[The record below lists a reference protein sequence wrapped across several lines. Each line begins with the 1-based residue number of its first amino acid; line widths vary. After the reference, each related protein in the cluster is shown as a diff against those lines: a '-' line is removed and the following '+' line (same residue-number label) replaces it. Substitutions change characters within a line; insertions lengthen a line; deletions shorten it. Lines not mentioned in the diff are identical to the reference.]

1 MPSLHCTPLWSKRLC
16 FFHIGRHSELCSLP
30 LFLIKTYHSLWS
42 WTLWLS
48 ICVTRLEI
56 WGFSCHV
63 YICIC
68 AVSRCWTLNLCVFSV
83 MHLHL
88 QFRLL
93 DFDMGE
99 VFTWLF
105 HPQNDLSPIALYI
118 VRLLPVLEV
127 EKCFVQHFAQ
137 LFKPFL
143 PYVSQVM
150 N

>member
-1 MPSLHCTPLWSKRLC
+1 
-16 FFHIGRHSELCSLP
+16 
-30 LFLIKTYHSLWS
+30 
-42 WTLWLS
+42 
-48 ICVTRLEI
+48 
-56 WGFSCHV
+56 
-63 YICIC
+63 
-68 AVSRCWTLNLCVFSV
+68 

-99 VFTWLF
+99 MFTWLF

-137 LFKPFL
+137 LFEVL
-143 PYVSQVM
+143 PPLCLSGDELTVFS
-150 N
+150 